1 MDEWVWCSLIL
12 IENYLSKSFF
22 IQSSF
27 DLSPSPFM
35 YMTENLCLARGKKRV
50 QFQIQNPFIYDD
62 NAWQPPI
69 FSTFY
74 LKNPK
79 SNPPLFAH
87 TKKAQRQLF
96 LWYRMHLPLNYDR
109 RVNSLYRY
117 CLIINNKTLDTLY
130 SDFGCRKKEQSG
142 FSYQNEEKTGKVTL
156 RLTLIKRYVKWENNR
171 LSMSPIEERKSFGE
185 ILFRDICLSASSILF

>member
-1 MDEWVWCSLIL
+1 MKI
-12 IENYLSKSFF
+12 IYLNL
-22 IQSSF
+22 SSF
-27 DLSPSPFM
+27 NRASISLPLH
-35 YMTENLCLARGKKRV
+35 LCTWQKTCAWHGGKKRV

-79 SNPPLFAH
+79 SNPPLFAY

-96 LWYRMHLPLNYDR
+96 LWYKMHLPLNYDR
-109 RVNSLYRY
+109 CVNSLYRY

-156 RLTLIKRYVKWENNR
+156 RSTLIKRHVNEKIIDY
-171 LSMSPIEERKSFGE
+171 LCH
-185 ILFRDICLSASSILF
+185 L

>member
-1 MDEWVWCSLIL
+1 MLGTGI
-12 IENYLSKSFF
+12 
-22 IQSSF
+22 
-27 DLSPSPFM
+27 
-35 YMTENLCLARGKKRV
+35 KRV

-96 LWYRMHLPLNYDR
+96 LWYKMHLPLNYDR
-109 RVNSLYRY
+109 CVNSLYRY

-156 RLTLIKRYVKWENNR
+156 RLTLIKRYVNEKIIDY
-171 LSMSPIEERKSFGE
+171 LCHLKKKGKALVKSFSE
-185 ILFRDICLSASSILF
+185 IFVYLHHQFYFKKAPEIS

>member
-1 MDEWVWCSLIL
+1 MLG
-12 IENYLSKSFF
+12 
-22 IQSSF
+22 
-27 DLSPSPFM
+27 
-35 YMTENLCLARGKKRV
+35 TGKKRV

-96 LWYRMHLPLNYDR
+96 LWYKMHLPLNYDR
-109 RVNSLYRY
+109 CVNSLYRY
-117 CLIINNKTLDTLY
+117 CLIINNKNPWYIVFRFWLSQKGAVRFQLPEW
-130 SDFGCRKKEQSG
+130 RKDWQS
-142 FSYQNEEKTGKVTL
+142 YAEINVNQATRE
-156 RLTLIKRYVKWENNR
+156 WENNR